1 MAFSGVSGWP
11 LKLVIFMKITT
22 NSLALASISLL
33 MLTGCGQEAPWD
45 KALVCSGLEHSSPTD
60 AATIRPALPYRIS
73 VDVRQRHGQIQ
84 LKSLNAMPWKGSD
97 GKLHFRSDFP
107 GGWMAGQ
114 LDEASG
120 AMNLIVERRLIIE
133 GLQQANRTVG
143 EYACVA
149 ATGPLLKGRSNAPLL

>member
-1 MAFSGVSGWP
+1 MKFSA
-11 LKLVIFMKITT
+11 
-22 NSLALASISLL
+22 LALLGLL
-33 MLTGCGQEAPWD
+33 ILGGCNQEAAWD
-45 KALVCSGLEHSSPTD
+45 KALVCSGMEQSSPTD
-60 AATIRPALPYRIS
+60 AASIRPALPYTIS
-73 VDVRQRHGQIQ
+73 LDVRQRHGQIQ
-84 LKSLNAMPWKGSD
+84 LKSLNATPWKGSD

-120 AMNLIVERRLIIE
+120 AMNLIVERHLIIE

-143 EYACVA
+143 EYACVT